1 MLEIEVK
8 GRNVKDAIDAG
19 LVKLGCNK
27 EDVSIRIVNE
37 GSTGLF
43 GLMGAKPAVVL
54 ISVKKSKC
62 NIKTTT
68 IDTEVDQN
76 KVCKKAEF
84 FLSGLLNKMNV
95 KFSSIETSFK
105 DDLIN
110 INVST
115 NDCPFIIGKNGQTL
129 DALEYLTQ
137 IIVNKELN
145 SKLKVNLDCENY
157 RRKQKDKLKILI
169 DKAVDY
175 VNRTG
180 KIYHF
185 EPMSAKERKI
195 IHLYLKD
202 NHFVE
207 SFSEGTGIL
216 RKVGL
221 KSTKS
226 APTI

>member
-1 MLEIEVK
+1 MLEIEFK
-8 GRNVKDAIDAG
+8 GKNIKDAIDAG

-62 NIKTTT
+62 NIKTIVNTQ
-68 IDTEVDQN
+68 VDQN

-84 FLSGLLNKMNV
+84 FLSGLLNKMTV
-95 KFSSIETSFK
+95 KFSGIETSFK

-115 NDCPFIIGKNGQTL
+115 DDSPFVIGKNGQTL
-129 DALEYLTQ
+129 NSLEYLTQ
-137 IIVNKELN
+137 IVVNKELN

-169 DKAVDY
+169 DKAIDY

-180 KIYHF
+180 KIYYF

-216 RKVGL
+216 RKVGI
-221 KSTKS
+221 KPTKS